1 LAGRAGIV
9 WSLPWH
15 FNIRFWL
22 KGINSY
28 VPTKI
33 PENNIFES

>member
-22 KGINSY
+22 KGISY
-28 VPTKI
+28 VPRKN